1 VHDLK
6 PLVNYNTL
14 EEYEVALRAYIDF
27 FFQNTDGQLLPTA
40 RENGVT
46 PRVVF
51 KSVMEVADKWGCHN
65 PPTKDQYQG
74 GYNGAIAWLNY
85 LAERRTRAQGISF
98 HDVARLSK
106 LDALTG
112 LIGDGLHCVG
122 RPTCSF
128 QALILLHHSV
138 LTLGR
143 GSR

>member
-1 VHDLK
+1 
-6 PLVNYNTL
+6 L
-14 EEYEVALRAYIDF
+14 EEYELALRTYIDF
-27 FFQNTDGQLLPTA
+27 IFENTDGQLLPTA
-40 RENGVT
+40 REDGVT

-51 KSVMEVADKWGCHN
+51 KSTMATADHYGCAS
-65 PPTKDQYQG
+65 PPTEDQNRYG
-74 GYNGAIAWLNY
+74 FNGAIAWLNY
-85 LAERRTRAQGISF
+85 LAERRTRTQGISF

-112 LIGDGLHCVG
+112 LTGDGVHCDG